1 MKAMFFLIC
10 IAFSTF
16 SGRAAADP
24 SCEGRF
30 VNPITDV
37 CWRCIFPLSLGSV
50 QVGKGDLP
58 DTSNPGSPLQLCP
71 APPPLFVRPGLAIGY
86 WEPMAMTDVSRSP
99 GCMVNLGGFS
109 INLGKTGMG
118 TARKDDKQ
126 VTGTWSTIEKMCIA
140 ISVLIVAGNWVKKHN
155 VMDLLGW
162 VFSLTLVSM
171 LVVIRTPVQIIDYSN
186 VAQVYEVDNVPIGLA
201 IPASLTTRVGNALI
215 QSYEMVF
222 ALPDSVTYS
231 KTGML
236 FGSNLVA
243 KSTDFLSQ
251 NPQITTLFSD
261 YVQNCVMG
269 DIFLNH
275 KYSFEELLNS
285 PDPYTLI
292 FANPSPLRGVFDKNN
307 QFQTCEE
314 ASRDLKS
321 ALALDTQTGGK
332 TWNYYVRQLF
342 GGKPNPD
349 LLFSQMI
356 GDSYN
361 YFYSSGQSAGQII
374 RQNVTMNALRSGIQS
389 YAARSGDTA
398 SLVNMANTSSLE
410 KQRLAQ
416 ATMGHQALRTL
427 PLMQTVIM
435 GIMIGMFPIMV
446 MAAMFNMMT
455 LQVLK
460 GYVFALIWLQT
471 WPLLFAILNS
481 AMAYY
486 AKQNGVPVVLSEL
499 SQVQLKNS
507 DIATTAGYIAVMIPP
522 LSWGIVKSMGAAF
535 SSAYSH
541 FSSSGLSATSQAAS
555 GVVDGNY
562 SFANMQMENVSGYSW
577 GTNSTTSFG
586 QMSRQLA
593 NGGMSTQ
600 TRDGSM
606 VWDSGGAMSKLPV
619 DINVGRQIASAQQQM
634 AREADVQAESALHG
648 YNSSVTSAW
657 NSLQQF
663 GTNKGNSASTT
674 TGADTTDSSQDSM
687 ARSKMWNAVVA
698 NAKANNISNE
708 ESFQQL
714 MDDSAKSTQGV
725 DLYGS
730 GKWSSGDQLFG
741 KLGKWGTG
749 LSAEAGVKGSAG
761 WTHSSGNTD
770 NVGTSG
776 RESNDSR
783 HDTSSQAAK
792 DFKEA
797 SDYFTSRKTT
807 TSGNITDNNA
817 SSRVDQFAASLS
829 SAKNSYDQY
838 TSSRTRSHEYSEMA
852 SRTESMTGQMNENLT
867 QQFANFVQHRAPQDA
882 EAILTNTSSPEIAAQ
897 REALAREFVKEQ
909 VEPRVDAAYQQ
920 GRESIGQNMAG
931 VSGGGDNGS
940 VMADYR
946 QNSGRIDAMT
956 QDAGIKD
963 NVDQKVGGMIT
974 ENKQQQQETRENIQ
988 RQGAEVKN
996 ENTEMEKDHKTKA
1009 NEFKG
1014 DYNERKSKVKSL
1026 PGADSPTELEAKAA
1040 KIQKDY
1046 LDGKR

>member
-1 MKAMFFLIC
+1 
-10 IAFSTF
+10 
-16 SGRAAADP
+16 
-24 SCEGRF
+24 
-30 VNPITDV
+30 
-37 CWRCIFPLSLGSV
+37 
-50 QVGKGDLP
+50 
-58 DTSNPGSPLQLCP
+58 
-71 APPPLFVRPGLAIGY
+71 
-86 WEPMAMTDVSRSP
+86 
-99 GCMVNLGGFS
+99 
-109 INLGKTGMG
+109 
-118 TARKDDKQ
+118 
-126 VTGTWSTIEKMCIA
+126 
-140 ISVLIVAGNWVKKHN
+140 
-155 VMDLLGW
+155 
-162 VFSLTLVSM
+162 
-171 LVVIRTPVQIIDYSN
+171 
-186 VAQVYEVDNVPIGLA
+186 IGLA
-201 IPASLTTRVGNALI
+201 IPASLTTRAGNALI

-321 ALALDTQTGGK
+321 ALVLDTQTGGK

-674 TGADTTDSSQDSM
+674 TGADTTESSQDSM

>member
-1 MKAMFFLIC
+1 MLEVYA
-10 IAFSTF
+10 IA
-16 SGRAAADP
+16 GGDWLRGNLNAIAA
-24 SCEGRF
+24 F
-30 VNPITDV
+30 
-37 CWRCIFPLSLGSV
+37 
-50 QVGKGDLP
+50 
-58 DTSNPGSPLQLCP
+58 
-71 APPPLFVRPGLAIGY
+71 
-86 WEPMAMTDVSRSP
+86 
-99 GCMVNLGGFS
+99 
-109 INLGKTGMG
+109 MG
-118 TARKDDKQ
+118 
-126 VTGTWSTIEKMCIA
+126 TGTWSTIEKMCIA

-155 VMDLLGW
+155 VMDLIGW

-171 LVVIRTPVQIIDYSN
+171 LIVIRTPVQIIDYSN

-275 KYSFEELLNS
+275 KYTFEELLNS

-398 SLVNMANTSSLE
+398 SLVNIANTSSLE

-416 ATMGHQALRTL
+416 ATMGHQALRAL
-427 PLMQTVIM
+427 PLTQTVIM
-435 GIMIGMFPIMV
+435 GLMIGMFPIMV

-674 TGADTTDSSQDSM
+674 TGADTTESSQDSM

-817 SSRVDQFAASLS
+817 SSRVDQFAVSLS

>member
-1 MKAMFFLIC
+1 
-10 IAFSTF
+10 
-16 SGRAAADP
+16 
-24 SCEGRF
+24 
-30 VNPITDV
+30 
-37 CWRCIFPLSLGSV
+37 
-50 QVGKGDLP
+50 
-58 DTSNPGSPLQLCP
+58 
-71 APPPLFVRPGLAIGY
+71 
-86 WEPMAMTDVSRSP
+86 
-99 GCMVNLGGFS
+99 
-109 INLGKTGMG
+109 
-118 TARKDDKQ
+118 
-126 VTGTWSTIEKMCIA
+126 
-140 ISVLIVAGNWVKKHN
+140 
-155 VMDLLGW
+155 
-162 VFSLTLVSM
+162 SM

>member
-1 MKAMFFLIC
+1 
-10 IAFSTF
+10 
-16 SGRAAADP
+16 
-24 SCEGRF
+24 
-30 VNPITDV
+30 
-37 CWRCIFPLSLGSV
+37 
-50 QVGKGDLP
+50 
-58 DTSNPGSPLQLCP
+58 
-71 APPPLFVRPGLAIGY
+71 
-86 WEPMAMTDVSRSP
+86 
-99 GCMVNLGGFS
+99 
-109 INLGKTGMG
+109 
-118 TARKDDKQ
+118 
-126 VTGTWSTIEKMCIA
+126 
-140 ISVLIVAGNWVKKHN
+140 
-155 VMDLLGW
+155 
-162 VFSLTLVSM
+162 
-171 LVVIRTPVQIIDYSN
+171 
-186 VAQVYEVDNVPIGLA
+186 
-201 IPASLTTRVGNALI
+201 
-215 QSYEMVF
+215 
-222 ALPDSVTYS
+222 
-231 KTGML
+231 
-236 FGSNLVA
+236 
-243 KSTDFLSQ
+243 
-251 NPQITTLFSD
+251 
-261 YVQNCVMG
+261 
-269 DIFLNH
+269 
-275 KYSFEELLNS
+275 
-285 PDPYTLI
+285 
-292 FANPSPLRGVFDKNN
+292 
-307 QFQTCEE
+307 
-314 ASRDLKS
+314 
-321 ALALDTQTGGK
+321 
-332 TWNYYVRQLF
+332 
-342 GGKPNPD
+342 
-349 LLFSQMI
+349 MI

-416 ATMGHQALRTL
+416 ATMGHQALRAL

-435 GIMIGMFPIMV
+435 GLMIGMFPIMV

-663 GTNKGNSASTT
+663 GTNKGNSTSTT
-674 TGADTTDSSQDSM
+674 TGADTTESSQDSM

-714 MDDSAKSTQGV
+714 MDKSTKGAV
-725 DLYGS
+725 SGEIYGG
-730 GKWSSGDQLFG
+730 GKWSSGDQLAG
-741 KLGKWGTG
+741 KLGKLATG
-749 LSAEAGVKGSAG
+749 FSAEGGFKGSVAL
-761 WTHSSGNTD
+761 SGTSGSTD
-770 NVGTSG
+770 STTESG
-776 RESNDSR
+776 RESHDSR

-838 TSSRTRSHEYSEMA
+838 TTSRTRSHEYSEMA
-852 SRTESMTGQMNENLT
+852 SRTESMSGQMNENLT

-940 VMADYR
+940 VMADYG

-963 NVDQKVGGMIT
+963 NVGQKVDGMIA
-974 ENKQQQQETRENIQ
+974 ENKQQHKETRENIQ
-988 RQGAEVKN
+988 QQGVEVKK
-996 ENTEMEKDHKTKA
+996 ENAELENDHKTKG
-1009 NEFKG
+1009 NDFKNT
-1014 DYNERKSKVKSL
+1014 YNNKKESQTKL
-1026 PGADSPTELEAKAA
+1026 PGADTTKELLDKAR
-1040 KIQKDY
+1040 K
-1046 LDGKR
+1046 LENETSKR

>member
-1 MKAMFFLIC
+1 
-10 IAFSTF
+10 
-16 SGRAAADP
+16 
-24 SCEGRF
+24 
-30 VNPITDV
+30 
-37 CWRCIFPLSLGSV
+37 
-50 QVGKGDLP
+50 
-58 DTSNPGSPLQLCP
+58 
-71 APPPLFVRPGLAIGY
+71 
-86 WEPMAMTDVSRSP
+86 
-99 GCMVNLGGFS
+99 
-109 INLGKTGMG
+109 
-118 TARKDDKQ
+118 
-126 VTGTWSTIEKMCIA
+126 
-140 ISVLIVAGNWVKKHN
+140 SVLIVAGNWVKKHN
-155 VMDLLGW
+155 VMDLIGW

-416 ATMGHQALRTL
+416 ATMGHQALRAL

-435 GIMIGMFPIMV
+435 GLMIGMFPIMV

-663 GTNKGNSASTT
+663 GTNKGNSTSTT
-674 TGADTTDSSQDSM
+674 TGADTTESSQDSM

-714 MDDSAKSTQGV
+714 MDKSTKGAV
-725 DLYGS
+725 SGEIYGG
-730 GKWSSGDQLFG
+730 GKWSSGDQLAG
-741 KLGKWGTG
+741 KLGKLATG
-749 LSAEAGVKGSAG
+749 FSAEGGFKGSVAL
-761 WTHSSGNTD
+761 SGTSGSTD
-770 NVGTSG
+770 STTESG
-776 RESNDSR
+776 RESHDSR

-838 TSSRTRSHEYSEMA
+838 TTSRTRSHEYSEMA
-852 SRTESMTGQMNENLT
+852 SRTESMSGQMNENLT

-940 VMADYR
+940 VMADYG

-963 NVDQKVGGMIT
+963 NVGQKVDGMIA
-974 ENKQQQQETRENIQ
+974 ENKQQHKETRENIQ
-988 RQGAEVKN
+988 QQGVEVKK
-996 ENTEMEKDHKTKA
+996 ENAELENDHKTKG
-1009 NEFKG
+1009 NDFKNT
-1014 DYNERKSKVKSL
+1014 YNNKKESQTKL
-1026 PGADSPTELEAKAA
+1026 PGADTTKELLDKAR
-1040 KIQKDY
+1040 K
-1046 LDGKR
+1046 LENETSKR

>member
-1 MKAMFFLIC
+1 MLEIYA
-10 IAFSTF
+10 IA
-16 SGRAAADP
+16 GGDWLRGNLNAIAA
-24 SCEGRF
+24 F
-30 VNPITDV
+30 
-37 CWRCIFPLSLGSV
+37 
-50 QVGKGDLP
+50 
-58 DTSNPGSPLQLCP
+58 
-71 APPPLFVRPGLAIGY
+71 
-86 WEPMAMTDVSRSP
+86 
-99 GCMVNLGGFS
+99 
-109 INLGKTGMG
+109 MG
-118 TARKDDKQ
+118 TS
-126 VTGTWSTIEKMCIA
+126 TWSTIEKMCIA

-155 VMDLLGW
+155 VMDLIGW

-201 IPASLTTRVGNALI
+201 IPASLTTRAGNALI

-321 ALALDTQTGGK
+321 ALVLDTQTGGK

-374 RQNVTMNALRSGIQS
+374 RQNVTMNALRSGIRS

-674 TGADTTDSSQDSM
+674 TGADTTESSQDSM

>member
-1 MKAMFFLIC
+1 MLEVYA
-10 IAFSTF
+10 IA
-16 SGRAAADP
+16 GGDWLRGNLNAIAA
-24 SCEGRF
+24 F
-30 VNPITDV
+30 
-37 CWRCIFPLSLGSV
+37 
-50 QVGKGDLP
+50 
-58 DTSNPGSPLQLCP
+58 
-71 APPPLFVRPGLAIGY
+71 
-86 WEPMAMTDVSRSP
+86 
-99 GCMVNLGGFS
+99 
-109 INLGKTGMG
+109 MG
-118 TARKDDKQ
+118 
-126 VTGTWSTIEKMCIA
+126 TGTWSTIEKMCIA
-140 ISVLIVAGNWVKKHN
+140 ISVLIVAGSWVKKHN
-155 VMDLLGW
+155 VMDLIGW

-349 LLFSQMI
+349 VLFSQMI

-416 ATMGHQALRTL
+416 ATMGHQALRAL

-435 GIMIGMFPIMV
+435 GLMIGMFPIMV

-634 AREADVQAESALHG
+634 ARESDVQAESALHG

-674 TGADTTDSSQDSM
+674 TGADTTESSQDSM
-687 ARSKMWNAVVA
+687 ARSKMMNAVDSY
-698 NAKANNISNE
+698 AKANHISRDE
-708 ESFQQL
+708 AFGQL
-714 MDDSAKSTQGV
+714 
-725 DLYGS
+725 
-730 GKWSSGDQLFG
+730 
-741 KLGKWGTG
+741 
-749 LSAEAGVKGSAG
+749 
-761 WTHSSGNTD
+761 
-770 NVGTSG
+770 
-776 RESNDSR
+776 
-783 HDTSSQAAK
+783 
-792 DFKEA
+792 
-797 SDYFTSRKTT
+797 
-807 TSGNITDNNA
+807 
-817 SSRVDQFAASLS
+817 
-829 SAKNSYDQY
+829 
-838 TSSRTRSHEYSEMA
+838 
-852 SRTESMTGQMNENLT
+852 
-867 QQFANFVQHRAPQDA
+867 
-882 EAILTNTSSPEIAAQ
+882 
-897 REALAREFVKEQ
+897 
-909 VEPRVDAAYQQ
+909 
-920 GRESIGQNMAG
+920 
-931 VSGGGDNGS
+931 
-940 VMADYR
+940 
-946 QNSGRIDAMT
+946 
-956 QDAGIKD
+956 
-963 NVDQKVGGMIT
+963 
-974 ENKQQQQETRENIQ
+974 
-988 RQGAEVKN
+988 
-996 ENTEMEKDHKTKA
+996 
-1009 NEFKG
+1009 
-1014 DYNERKSKVKSL
+1014 
-1026 PGADSPTELEAKAA
+1026 
-1040 KIQKDY
+1040 
-1046 LDGKR
+1046 

>member
-1 MKAMFFLIC
+1 MLEVYA
-10 IAFSTF
+10 IA
-16 SGRAAADP
+16 GGDWLRGNLNAIAA
-24 SCEGRF
+24 F
-30 VNPITDV
+30 
-37 CWRCIFPLSLGSV
+37 
-50 QVGKGDLP
+50 
-58 DTSNPGSPLQLCP
+58 
-71 APPPLFVRPGLAIGY
+71 
-86 WEPMAMTDVSRSP
+86 
-99 GCMVNLGGFS
+99 
-109 INLGKTGMG
+109 MG
-118 TARKDDKQ
+118 
-126 VTGTWSTIEKMCIA
+126 TGTWSTIEKMCIA

-155 VMDLLGW
+155 VMDLIGW

-186 VAQVYEVDNVPIGLA
+186 VAQVYKVDNVPIGLA

-398 SLVNMANTSSLE
+398 SLVNIANTSSLE

-416 ATMGHQALRTL
+416 ATMGHQALRAL
-427 PLMQTVIM
+427 PLTQTVIM
-435 GIMIGMFPIMV
+435 GIMIGIFPIMV

-541 FSSSGLSATSQAAS
+541 FSSSGLGATSQAAS

-634 AREADVQAESALHG
+634 ARESDVQAESALHG

-663 GTNKGNSASTT
+663 GTNKGNSTSTT
-674 TGADTTDSSQDSM
+674 TGADTTESSQDSM

-714 MDDSAKSTQGV
+714 MDKSTKGAV
-725 DLYGS
+725 SGEIYGG
-730 GKWSSGDQLFG
+730 GKWSSGDQLAG
-741 KLGKWGTG
+741 KLGKLATG
-749 LSAEAGVKGSAG
+749 FSADGGFKGSVAL
-761 WTHSSGNTD
+761 SGTSGSTD
-770 NVGTSG
+770 STNESG
-776 RESNDSR
+776 RESHDSR

-817 SSRVDQFAASLS
+817 SSRVDQFSASLS

-838 TSSRTRSHEYSEMA
+838 TASRTRSHEYSEMA
-852 SRTESMTGQMNENLT
+852 SRTESMSGQMNENLT

-920 GRESIGQNMAG
+920 GRESIGQNMTG

-940 VMADYR
+940 VMADYG

-956 QDAGIKD
+956 QEAGIKD
-963 NVDQKVGGMIT
+963 NVGQKVDGMIA
-974 ENKQQQQETRENIQ
+974 ENKQQHQETRENIQ
-988 RQGAEVKN
+988 QQGVEVKK
-996 ENTEMEKDHKTKA
+996 ENAELENDHKTKG
-1009 NEFKG
+1009 NDFKNT
-1014 DYNERKSKVKSL
+1014 YNNKKESQTKL
-1026 PGADSPTELEAKAA
+1026 PGADTTKELLDKAR
-1040 KIQKDY
+1040 K
-1046 LDGKR
+1046 LENETSKR

>member
-1 MKAMFFLIC
+1 
-10 IAFSTF
+10 
-16 SGRAAADP
+16 
-24 SCEGRF
+24 
-30 VNPITDV
+30 
-37 CWRCIFPLSLGSV
+37 
-50 QVGKGDLP
+50 
-58 DTSNPGSPLQLCP
+58 
-71 APPPLFVRPGLAIGY
+71 
-86 WEPMAMTDVSRSP
+86 
-99 GCMVNLGGFS
+99 
-109 INLGKTGMG
+109 
-118 TARKDDKQ
+118 
-126 VTGTWSTIEKMCIA
+126 
-140 ISVLIVAGNWVKKHN
+140 
-155 VMDLLGW
+155 
-162 VFSLTLVSM
+162 
-171 LVVIRTPVQIIDYSN
+171 
-186 VAQVYEVDNVPIGLA
+186 
-201 IPASLTTRVGNALI
+201 
-215 QSYEMVF
+215 
-222 ALPDSVTYS
+222 
-231 KTGML
+231 
-236 FGSNLVA
+236 
-243 KSTDFLSQ
+243 
-251 NPQITTLFSD
+251 
-261 YVQNCVMG
+261 
-269 DIFLNH
+269 
-275 KYSFEELLNS
+275 
-285 PDPYTLI
+285 
-292 FANPSPLRGVFDKNN
+292 
-307 QFQTCEE
+307 
-314 ASRDLKS
+314 
-321 ALALDTQTGGK
+321 
-332 TWNYYVRQLF
+332 
-342 GGKPNPD
+342 
-349 LLFSQMI
+349 
-356 GDSYN
+356 
-361 YFYSSGQSAGQII
+361 
-374 RQNVTMNALRSGIQS
+374 
-389 YAARSGDTA
+389 ARSGDTA

-416 ATMGHQALRTL
+416 ATMGHQALRAL

-435 GIMIGMFPIMV
+435 GLMIGMFPIMV

-663 GTNKGNSASTT
+663 GTNKGNSTSTT
-674 TGADTTDSSQDSM
+674 TGADTTESSQDSM

-714 MDDSAKSTQGV
+714 MDKSTKGAV
-725 DLYGS
+725 SGEIYGG
-730 GKWSSGDQLFG
+730 GKWSSGDQLAG
-741 KLGKWGTG
+741 KLGKLATG
-749 LSAEAGVKGSAG
+749 FSAEGGFKGSVAL
-761 WTHSSGNTD
+761 SGTSGSTD
-770 NVGTSG
+770 STTESG
-776 RESNDSR
+776 RESHDSR

-838 TSSRTRSHEYSEMA
+838 TTSRTRSHEYSEMA
-852 SRTESMTGQMNENLT
+852 SRTESMSGQMNENLT

-931 VSGGGDNGS
+931 VSGGG
-940 VMADYR
+940 
-946 QNSGRIDAMT
+946 
-956 QDAGIKD
+956 
-963 NVDQKVGGMIT
+963 
-974 ENKQQQQETRENIQ
+974 
-988 RQGAEVKN
+988 
-996 ENTEMEKDHKTKA
+996 
-1009 NEFKG
+1009 
-1014 DYNERKSKVKSL
+1014 
-1026 PGADSPTELEAKAA
+1026 
-1040 KIQKDY
+1040 
-1046 LDGKR
+1046 

>member
-1 MKAMFFLIC
+1 MLEIYA
-10 IAFSTF
+10 IA
-16 SGRAAADP
+16 GGDWLRGNLNAIAA
-24 SCEGRF
+24 F
-30 VNPITDV
+30 
-37 CWRCIFPLSLGSV
+37 
-50 QVGKGDLP
+50 
-58 DTSNPGSPLQLCP
+58 
-71 APPPLFVRPGLAIGY
+71 
-86 WEPMAMTDVSRSP
+86 
-99 GCMVNLGGFS
+99 
-109 INLGKTGMG
+109 MG
-118 TARKDDKQ
+118 TS
-126 VTGTWSTIEKMCIA
+126 TWSTIEKMCIA

-155 VMDLLGW
+155 VMDLIGW

-374 RQNVTMNALRSGIQS
+374 RQNVTMNALRNGIQS

-416 ATMGHQALRTL
+416 ATMGHQALRAL

-435 GIMIGMFPIMV
+435 GLMIGMFPIMV

-663 GTNKGNSASTT
+663 GTNKGNSTSTT
-674 TGADTTDSSQDSM
+674 TGADTTESSQDSM

-714 MDDSAKSTQGV
+714 MDKSTKGAV
-725 DLYGS
+725 SGEIYGG
-730 GKWSSGDQLFG
+730 GKWSSGDQLAG
-741 KLGKWGTG
+741 KLGKLATG
-749 LSAEAGVKGSAG
+749 FSAEGGFKGSVAL
-761 WTHSSGNTD
+761 SGTSGSTD
-770 NVGTSG
+770 STTESG
-776 RESNDSR
+776 RESHDSR

-838 TSSRTRSHEYSEMA
+838 TTSRTRSHEYSEMA
-852 SRTESMTGQMNENLT
+852 SRTESMSGQMNENLT

-940 VMADYR
+940 VMADYG

-963 NVDQKVGGMIT
+963 NVGQKVDGMIA
-974 ENKQQQQETRENIQ
+974 ENKQQHKETRENIQ
-988 RQGAEVKN
+988 QQGVEVKK
-996 ENTEMEKDHKTKA
+996 ENAELENDHKTKG
-1009 NEFKG
+1009 NDFKNT
-1014 DYNERKSKVKSL
+1014 YNNKKESQTKL
-1026 PGADSPTELEAKAA
+1026 PGADTTKELLDKAR
-1040 KIQKDY
+1040 K
-1046 LDGKR
+1046 LENETSKR

>member
-1 MKAMFFLIC
+1 MLEIYA
-10 IAFSTF
+10 IA
-16 SGRAAADP
+16 GGDWLRGNLNAIAA
-24 SCEGRF
+24 F
-30 VNPITDV
+30 
-37 CWRCIFPLSLGSV
+37 
-50 QVGKGDLP
+50 
-58 DTSNPGSPLQLCP
+58 
-71 APPPLFVRPGLAIGY
+71 
-86 WEPMAMTDVSRSP
+86 
-99 GCMVNLGGFS
+99 
-109 INLGKTGMG
+109 MG
-118 TARKDDKQ
+118 TS
-126 VTGTWSTIEKMCIA
+126 TWSTIEKMCIA

-155 VMDLLGW
+155 VMDLIGW

-416 ATMGHQALRTL
+416 ATMGHQALRAL

-435 GIMIGMFPIMV
+435 GLMIGMFPIMV

-663 GTNKGNSASTT
+663 GTNKGNSTSTT
-674 TGADTTDSSQDSM
+674 TGADTTESSQDSM

-714 MDDSAKSTQGV
+714 MDKSTKGAV
-725 DLYGS
+725 SGEIYGG
-730 GKWSSGDQLFG
+730 GKWSSGDQLAG
-741 KLGKWGTG
+741 KLGKLATG
-749 LSAEAGVKGSAG
+749 FSAEGGFKGSVAL
-761 WTHSSGNTD
+761 SGTSGSTD
-770 NVGTSG
+770 STTESG
-776 RESNDSR
+776 RESHDSR

-817 SSRVDQFAASLS
+817 SSRVEQFAASLS

-838 TSSRTRSHEYSEMA
+838 TTSRTRSHEYSEMA
-852 SRTESMTGQMNENLT
+852 SRTESMSGQMNENLT

-940 VMADYR
+940 VMADYG

-963 NVDQKVGGMIT
+963 NVGQKVDGMIA
-974 ENKQQQQETRENIQ
+974 ENKQQHKETRENIQ
-988 RQGAEVKN
+988 QQGVEVKK
-996 ENTEMEKDHKTKA
+996 ENAELENDHKTKG
-1009 NEFKG
+1009 NDFKNT
-1014 DYNERKSKVKSL
+1014 YNNKKESQTKL
-1026 PGADSPTELEAKAA
+1026 PGADTTKELLDKAR
-1040 KIQKDY
+1040 K
-1046 LDGKR
+1046 LENETSKR

>member
-1 MKAMFFLIC
+1 MLEVYA
-10 IAFSTF
+10 IA
-16 SGRAAADP
+16 GGDWLRGNLNAIAA
-24 SCEGRF
+24 F
-30 VNPITDV
+30 
-37 CWRCIFPLSLGSV
+37 
-50 QVGKGDLP
+50 
-58 DTSNPGSPLQLCP
+58 
-71 APPPLFVRPGLAIGY
+71 
-86 WEPMAMTDVSRSP
+86 
-99 GCMVNLGGFS
+99 
-109 INLGKTGMG
+109 MG
-118 TARKDDKQ
+118 
-126 VTGTWSTIEKMCIA
+126 TGTWSTIEKMCIA

-275 KYSFEELLNS
+275 KYTFEELLNS

-398 SLVNMANTSSLE
+398 SLVNIANTSSLE

-634 AREADVQAESALHG
+634 ARESDVQAESALHG

-674 TGADTTDSSQDSM
+674 TGADTTESSQDSM
-687 ARSKMWNAVVA
+687 ARSKMMNAVDSY
-698 NAKANNISNE
+698 AKANHISRDE
-708 ESFQQL
+708 AFGQL
-714 MDDSAKSTQGV
+714 MDKSVRGDVSGEAYVGARGGVGFELFGNGGKAEFGGRMSARGTA
-725 DLYGS
+725 
-730 GKWSSGDQLFG
+730 SSGSQD
-741 KLGKWGTG
+741 
-749 LSAEAGVKGSAG
+749 
-761 WTHSSGNTD
+761 NT
-770 NVGTSG
+770 
-776 RESNDSR
+776 
-783 HDTSSQAAK
+783 
-792 DFKEA
+792 
-797 SDYFTSRKTT
+797 
-807 TSGNITDNNA
+807 
-817 SSRVDQFAASLS
+817 
-829 SAKNSYDQY
+829 
-838 TSSRTRSHEYSEMA
+838 
-852 SRTESMTGQMNENLT
+852 TES
-867 QQFANFVQHRAPQDA
+867 
-882 EAILTNTSSPEIAAQ
+882 
-897 REALAREFVKEQ
+897 
-909 VEPRVDAAYQQ
+909 
-920 GRESIGQNMAG
+920 
-931 VSGGGDNGS
+931 
-940 VMADYR
+940 
-946 QNSGRIDAMT
+946 
-956 QDAGIKD
+956 
-963 NVDQKVGGMIT
+963 
-974 ENKQQQQETRENIQ
+974 
-988 RQGAEVKN
+988 
-996 ENTEMEKDHKTKA
+996 
-1009 NEFKG
+1009 
-1014 DYNERKSKVKSL
+1014 
-1026 PGADSPTELEAKAA
+1026 
-1040 KIQKDY
+1040 
-1046 LDGKR
+1046 

>member
-1 MKAMFFLIC
+1 MLEVYA
-10 IAFSTF
+10 IA
-16 SGRAAADP
+16 GGDWLRGNLNAIAA
-24 SCEGRF
+24 F
-30 VNPITDV
+30 
-37 CWRCIFPLSLGSV
+37 
-50 QVGKGDLP
+50 
-58 DTSNPGSPLQLCP
+58 
-71 APPPLFVRPGLAIGY
+71 
-86 WEPMAMTDVSRSP
+86 
-99 GCMVNLGGFS
+99 
-109 INLGKTGMG
+109 MG
-118 TARKDDKQ
+118 
-126 VTGTWSTIEKMCIA
+126 TGTWSTIEKMCIA
-140 ISVLIVAGNWVKKHN
+140 ISVLIVAGSWVKKHN

-332 TWNYYVRQLF
+332 TWNHYVRQLF

-398 SLVNMANTSSLE
+398 SLVNIANTSSLE

-427 PLMQTVIM
+427 PLTQTVIM

-541 FSSSGLSATSQAAS
+541 FSSSGLGATSQAAS

-663 GTNKGNSASTT
+663 GTNKGNSTSTT
-674 TGADTTDSSQDSM
+674 TGADTTESSQDSM

-714 MDDSAKSTQGV
+714 MDKSTKGAV
-725 DLYGS
+725 SGEIYGG
-730 GKWSSGDQLFG
+730 GKWSSGDQLAG
-741 KLGKWGTG
+741 KLGKLATG
-749 LSAEAGVKGSAG
+749 FSADGGFKGSVAL
-761 WTHSSGNTD
+761 SGTSGSTD
-770 NVGTSG
+770 STNESG
-776 RESNDSR
+776 RESHDSR

-838 TSSRTRSHEYSEMA
+838 TTSRTRSHEYSEMA

-920 GRESIGQNMAG
+920 GRENIGQNMTG

-940 VMADYR
+940 VMADYG

-956 QDAGIKD
+956 QEAGIKD
-963 NVDQKVGGMIT
+963 NVGQKVDGMIA
-974 ENKQQQQETRENIQ
+974 ENKQQHQETRENIQ
-988 RQGAEVKN
+988 QQGVEVKK
-996 ENTEMEKDHKTKA
+996 ENAELENDHKTKG
-1009 NEFKG
+1009 NDFKNT
-1014 DYNERKSKVKSL
+1014 YNNKKESQTKL
-1026 PGADSPTELEAKAA
+1026 PGADTTKELLDKAR
-1040 KIQKDY
+1040 K
-1046 LDGKR
+1046 LENETSKR

>member
-1 MKAMFFLIC
+1 MLEIYA
-10 IAFSTF
+10 IA
-16 SGRAAADP
+16 GGDWLRGNLNAIAA
-24 SCEGRF
+24 F
-30 VNPITDV
+30 
-37 CWRCIFPLSLGSV
+37 
-50 QVGKGDLP
+50 
-58 DTSNPGSPLQLCP
+58 
-71 APPPLFVRPGLAIGY
+71 
-86 WEPMAMTDVSRSP
+86 
-99 GCMVNLGGFS
+99 
-109 INLGKTGMG
+109 MG
-118 TARKDDKQ
+118 TS
-126 VTGTWSTIEKMCIA
+126 TWSTIEKMCIA

-155 VMDLLGW
+155 VMDLIGW

-201 IPASLTTRVGNALI
+201 IPASLTTRAGNALI

-321 ALALDTQTGGK
+321 ALVLDTQTGGK

-674 TGADTTDSSQDSM
+674 TGADTTESSQDSM

-817 SSRVDQFAASLS
+817 SGTVANSRW
-829 SAKNSYDQY
+829 
-838 TSSRTRSHEYSEMA
+838 
-852 SRTESMTGQMNENLT
+852 
-867 QQFANFVQHRAPQDA
+867 
-882 EAILTNTSSPEIAAQ
+882 
-897 REALAREFVKEQ
+897 
-909 VEPRVDAAYQQ
+909 
-920 GRESIGQNMAG
+920 
-931 VSGGGDNGS
+931 
-940 VMADYR
+940 
-946 QNSGRIDAMT
+946 
-956 QDAGIKD
+956 
-963 NVDQKVGGMIT
+963 
-974 ENKQQQQETRENIQ
+974 
-988 RQGAEVKN
+988 
-996 ENTEMEKDHKTKA
+996 
-1009 NEFKG
+1009 
-1014 DYNERKSKVKSL
+1014 
-1026 PGADSPTELEAKAA
+1026 
-1040 KIQKDY
+1040 
-1046 LDGKR
+1046 

>member
-1 MKAMFFLIC
+1 
-10 IAFSTF
+10 
-16 SGRAAADP
+16 
-24 SCEGRF
+24 
-30 VNPITDV
+30 
-37 CWRCIFPLSLGSV
+37 
-50 QVGKGDLP
+50 
-58 DTSNPGSPLQLCP
+58 
-71 APPPLFVRPGLAIGY
+71 
-86 WEPMAMTDVSRSP
+86 
-99 GCMVNLGGFS
+99 
-109 INLGKTGMG
+109 
-118 TARKDDKQ
+118 
-126 VTGTWSTIEKMCIA
+126 
-140 ISVLIVAGNWVKKHN
+140 
-155 VMDLLGW
+155 
-162 VFSLTLVSM
+162 
-171 LVVIRTPVQIIDYSN
+171 
-186 VAQVYEVDNVPIGLA
+186 
-201 IPASLTTRVGNALI
+201 
-215 QSYEMVF
+215 
-222 ALPDSVTYS
+222 
-231 KTGML
+231 
-236 FGSNLVA
+236 
-243 KSTDFLSQ
+243 
-251 NPQITTLFSD
+251 
-261 YVQNCVMG
+261 
-269 DIFLNH
+269 
-275 KYSFEELLNS
+275 
-285 PDPYTLI
+285 
-292 FANPSPLRGVFDKNN
+292 
-307 QFQTCEE
+307 
-314 ASRDLKS
+314 
-321 ALALDTQTGGK
+321 
-332 TWNYYVRQLF
+332 
-342 GGKPNPD
+342 
-349 LLFSQMI
+349 
-356 GDSYN
+356 
-361 YFYSSGQSAGQII
+361 
-374 RQNVTMNALRSGIQS
+374 
-389 YAARSGDTA
+389 
-398 SLVNMANTSSLE
+398 
-410 KQRLAQ
+410 
-416 ATMGHQALRTL
+416 
-427 PLMQTVIM
+427 
-435 GIMIGMFPIMV
+435 
-446 MAAMFNMMT
+446 
-455 LQVLK
+455 
-460 GYVFALIWLQT
+460 
-471 WPLLFAILNS
+471 
-481 AMAYY
+481 MAYY

-593 NGGMSTQ
+593 NGGISTQ

-606 VWDSGGAMSKLPV
+606 VWDSSGAMSKLPV

-674 TGADTTDSSQDSM
+674 TGADTTESSQDSM

>member
-1 MKAMFFLIC
+1 MLEIYA
-10 IAFSTF
+10 IA
-16 SGRAAADP
+16 GGDWLRGNLNAIAA
-24 SCEGRF
+24 F
-30 VNPITDV
+30 
-37 CWRCIFPLSLGSV
+37 
-50 QVGKGDLP
+50 
-58 DTSNPGSPLQLCP
+58 
-71 APPPLFVRPGLAIGY
+71 
-86 WEPMAMTDVSRSP
+86 
-99 GCMVNLGGFS
+99 
-109 INLGKTGMG
+109 MG
-118 TARKDDKQ
+118 TS
-126 VTGTWSTIEKMCIA
+126 TWSTIEKMCIA

-155 VMDLLGW
+155 VMDLIGW

-201 IPASLTTRVGNALI
+201 IPASLTTRAGNALI

-321 ALALDTQTGGK
+321 ALVLDTQTGGK

-398 SLVNMANTSSLE
+398 SLVNIANTSSLE

-541 FSSSGLSATSQAAS
+541 FSSSGLGATSQAAS

-674 TGADTTDSSQDSM
+674 TGADTTESSQDSM

>member
-1 MKAMFFLIC
+1 MLEIYA
-10 IAFSTF
+10 IA
-16 SGRAAADP
+16 GGDWLRGNLNAIAA
-24 SCEGRF
+24 F
-30 VNPITDV
+30 
-37 CWRCIFPLSLGSV
+37 
-50 QVGKGDLP
+50 
-58 DTSNPGSPLQLCP
+58 
-71 APPPLFVRPGLAIGY
+71 
-86 WEPMAMTDVSRSP
+86 
-99 GCMVNLGGFS
+99 
-109 INLGKTGMG
+109 MG
-118 TARKDDKQ
+118 TS
-126 VTGTWSTIEKMCIA
+126 TWSTIEKMCIA

-155 VMDLLGW
+155 VMDLIGW

-674 TGADTTDSSQDSM
+674 TGADTTESSQDSM

-714 MDDSAKSTQGV
+714 MDKSTKGAV
-725 DLYGS
+725 SGEIYGG
-730 GKWSSGDQLFG
+730 GKWSSGDQLAG
-741 KLGKWGTG
+741 KLGKLATG
-749 LSAEAGVKGSAG
+749 FSAEGGFKGSVAL
-761 WTHSSGNTD
+761 SGTSGSTD
-770 NVGTSG
+770 STTESG
-776 RESNDSR
+776 RESHDSR

-940 VMADYR
+940 VMADYG

-963 NVDQKVGGMIT
+963 NVGQKVDGMIA
-974 ENKQQQQETRENIQ
+974 ENKQQHKETRENIQ
-988 RQGAEVKN
+988 QQGVEVKK
-996 ENTEMEKDHKTKA
+996 ENAELENDHKTKG
-1009 NEFKG
+1009 NDFKNT
-1014 DYNERKSKVKSL
+1014 YNNKKESQTKL
-1026 PGADSPTELEAKAA
+1026 PGADTTKELLDKAR
-1040 KIQKDY
+1040 K
-1046 LDGKR
+1046 LENETSKR

>member
-1 MKAMFFLIC
+1 
-10 IAFSTF
+10 
-16 SGRAAADP
+16 
-24 SCEGRF
+24 
-30 VNPITDV
+30 
-37 CWRCIFPLSLGSV
+37 
-50 QVGKGDLP
+50 
-58 DTSNPGSPLQLCP
+58 
-71 APPPLFVRPGLAIGY
+71 
-86 WEPMAMTDVSRSP
+86 
-99 GCMVNLGGFS
+99 
-109 INLGKTGMG
+109 
-118 TARKDDKQ
+118 
-126 VTGTWSTIEKMCIA
+126 
-140 ISVLIVAGNWVKKHN
+140 
-155 VMDLLGW
+155 
-162 VFSLTLVSM
+162 
-171 LVVIRTPVQIIDYSN
+171 
-186 VAQVYEVDNVPIGLA
+186 
-201 IPASLTTRVGNALI
+201 
-215 QSYEMVF
+215 
-222 ALPDSVTYS
+222 
-231 KTGML
+231 
-236 FGSNLVA
+236 
-243 KSTDFLSQ
+243 
-251 NPQITTLFSD
+251 
-261 YVQNCVMG
+261 

-321 ALALDTQTGGK
+321 ALVLDTQTGGK

-674 TGADTTDSSQDSM
+674 TGADTTESSQDSM

>member
-1 MKAMFFLIC
+1 MLEVYA
-10 IAFSTF
+10 IA
-16 SGRAAADP
+16 GGDWLRGNLNAIAA
-24 SCEGRF
+24 F
-30 VNPITDV
+30 
-37 CWRCIFPLSLGSV
+37 
-50 QVGKGDLP
+50 
-58 DTSNPGSPLQLCP
+58 
-71 APPPLFVRPGLAIGY
+71 
-86 WEPMAMTDVSRSP
+86 
-99 GCMVNLGGFS
+99 
-109 INLGKTGMG
+109 MG
-118 TARKDDKQ
+118 T
-126 VTGTWSTIEKMCIA
+126 GSWSTIEKMCIA

-155 VMDLLGW
+155 VMDLIGW

-275 KYSFEELLNS
+275 KYTFEELLNS

-398 SLVNMANTSSLE
+398 SLVNIANTSSLE

-416 ATMGHQALRTL
+416 ATMGHQALRAL
-427 PLMQTVIM
+427 PLTQTVIM
-435 GIMIGMFPIMV
+435 GLMIGMFPIMV

-663 GTNKGNSASTT
+663 GTNKGNSTSTT
-674 TGADTTDSSQDSM
+674 TGADTTESSQDSM

-714 MDDSAKSTQGV
+714 MDKSTKGS
-725 DLYGS
+725 LSGEMYGNA
-730 GKWSSGDQLFG
+730 KWNTGDQLAG
-741 KLGKWGTG
+741 KLGKWATG
-749 LSAEAGVKGSAG
+749 FSAEGGVKASLGASV
-761 WTHSSGNTD
+761 SSGSTD
-770 NVGTSG
+770 STNESG
-776 RESNDSR
+776 RESHDSR

-817 SSRVDQFAASLS
+817 SSRVDQFSASLS

-838 TSSRTRSHEYSEMA
+838 TTSRTRSHEYSEMA

-867 QQFANFVQHRAPQDA
+867 QQFANFVQHRAPQNA

-920 GRESIGQNMAG
+920 GRESIGQNMTE

-946 QNSGRIDAMT
+946 HNSGRIDAMT
-956 QDAGIKD
+956 QQANIKD
-963 NVDQKVGGMIT
+963 NVGQKVGGMIT
-974 ENKQQQQETRENIQ
+974 ENKQQHQETRENIQ
-988 RQGAEVKN
+988 HQGVEVKK
-996 ENTEMEKDHKTKA
+996 ENAELENDHKTKG
-1009 NEFKG
+1009 NDFKNS
-1014 DYNERKSKVKSL
+1014 YNDKKEHQTRL
-1026 PGADSPTELEAKAA
+1026 PGADSTKELLDKAT
-1040 KIQKDY
+1040 KLENEKPK
-1046 LDGKR
+1046 G

>member
-1 MKAMFFLIC
+1 
-10 IAFSTF
+10 
-16 SGRAAADP
+16 
-24 SCEGRF
+24 
-30 VNPITDV
+30 
-37 CWRCIFPLSLGSV
+37 
-50 QVGKGDLP
+50 
-58 DTSNPGSPLQLCP
+58 
-71 APPPLFVRPGLAIGY
+71 
-86 WEPMAMTDVSRSP
+86 
-99 GCMVNLGGFS
+99 
-109 INLGKTGMG
+109 
-118 TARKDDKQ
+118 
-126 VTGTWSTIEKMCIA
+126 
-140 ISVLIVAGNWVKKHN
+140 
-155 VMDLLGW
+155 
-162 VFSLTLVSM
+162 
-171 LVVIRTPVQIIDYSN
+171 
-186 VAQVYEVDNVPIGLA
+186 
-201 IPASLTTRVGNALI
+201 
-215 QSYEMVF
+215 
-222 ALPDSVTYS
+222 
-231 KTGML
+231 
-236 FGSNLVA
+236 
-243 KSTDFLSQ
+243 
-251 NPQITTLFSD
+251 
-261 YVQNCVMG
+261 
-269 DIFLNH
+269 
-275 KYSFEELLNS
+275 
-285 PDPYTLI
+285 
-292 FANPSPLRGVFDKNN
+292 
-307 QFQTCEE
+307 
-314 ASRDLKS
+314 
-321 ALALDTQTGGK
+321 
-332 TWNYYVRQLF
+332 
-342 GGKPNPD
+342 
-349 LLFSQMI
+349 
-356 GDSYN
+356 
-361 YFYSSGQSAGQII
+361 
-374 RQNVTMNALRSGIQS
+374 
-389 YAARSGDTA
+389 

-674 TGADTTDSSQDSM
+674 TGADTTESSQDSM

>member
-1 MKAMFFLIC
+1 
-10 IAFSTF
+10 
-16 SGRAAADP
+16 
-24 SCEGRF
+24 
-30 VNPITDV
+30 
-37 CWRCIFPLSLGSV
+37 
-50 QVGKGDLP
+50 
-58 DTSNPGSPLQLCP
+58 
-71 APPPLFVRPGLAIGY
+71 
-86 WEPMAMTDVSRSP
+86 
-99 GCMVNLGGFS
+99 
-109 INLGKTGMG
+109 
-118 TARKDDKQ
+118 
-126 VTGTWSTIEKMCIA
+126 
-140 ISVLIVAGNWVKKHN
+140 
-155 VMDLLGW
+155 
-162 VFSLTLVSM
+162 
-171 LVVIRTPVQIIDYSN
+171 
-186 VAQVYEVDNVPIGLA
+186 
-201 IPASLTTRVGNALI
+201 
-215 QSYEMVF
+215 
-222 ALPDSVTYS
+222 
-231 KTGML
+231 
-236 FGSNLVA
+236 
-243 KSTDFLSQ
+243 
-251 NPQITTLFSD
+251 
-261 YVQNCVMG
+261 
-269 DIFLNH
+269 
-275 KYSFEELLNS
+275 
-285 PDPYTLI
+285 
-292 FANPSPLRGVFDKNN
+292 
-307 QFQTCEE
+307 
-314 ASRDLKS
+314 
-321 ALALDTQTGGK
+321 
-332 TWNYYVRQLF
+332 
-342 GGKPNPD
+342 
-349 LLFSQMI
+349 
-356 GDSYN
+356 
-361 YFYSSGQSAGQII
+361 
-374 RQNVTMNALRSGIQS
+374 SGIQS

-674 TGADTTDSSQDSM
+674 TGADTTESSQDSM

>member
-1 MKAMFFLIC
+1 MLEIYA
-10 IAFSTF
+10 IA
-16 SGRAAADP
+16 GGDWLRGNLNAIAA
-24 SCEGRF
+24 F
-30 VNPITDV
+30 
-37 CWRCIFPLSLGSV
+37 
-50 QVGKGDLP
+50 
-58 DTSNPGSPLQLCP
+58 
-71 APPPLFVRPGLAIGY
+71 
-86 WEPMAMTDVSRSP
+86 
-99 GCMVNLGGFS
+99 
-109 INLGKTGMG
+109 MG
-118 TARKDDKQ
+118 TS
-126 VTGTWSTIEKMCIA
+126 TWSTIEKMCIA

-155 VMDLLGW
+155 VMDLIGW

-201 IPASLTTRVGNALI
+201 IPASLTTRAGNALI

-321 ALALDTQTGGK
+321 ALVLDTQTGGK

-674 TGADTTDSSQDSM
+674 TGADTTESSQDSM

-714 MDDSAKSTQGV
+714 MDD
-725 DLYGS
+725 
-730 GKWSSGDQLFG
+730 
-741 KLGKWGTG
+741 
-749 LSAEAGVKGSAG
+749 
-761 WTHSSGNTD
+761 
-770 NVGTSG
+770 
-776 RESNDSR
+776 
-783 HDTSSQAAK
+783 
-792 DFKEA
+792 
-797 SDYFTSRKTT
+797 
-807 TSGNITDNNA
+807 
-817 SSRVDQFAASLS
+817 
-829 SAKNSYDQY
+829 
-838 TSSRTRSHEYSEMA
+838 
-852 SRTESMTGQMNENLT
+852 
-867 QQFANFVQHRAPQDA
+867 
-882 EAILTNTSSPEIAAQ
+882 
-897 REALAREFVKEQ
+897 
-909 VEPRVDAAYQQ
+909 
-920 GRESIGQNMAG
+920 
-931 VSGGGDNGS
+931 
-940 VMADYR
+940 
-946 QNSGRIDAMT
+946 
-956 QDAGIKD
+956 
-963 NVDQKVGGMIT
+963 
-974 ENKQQQQETRENIQ
+974 
-988 RQGAEVKN
+988 
-996 ENTEMEKDHKTKA
+996 
-1009 NEFKG
+1009 
-1014 DYNERKSKVKSL
+1014 
-1026 PGADSPTELEAKAA
+1026 
-1040 KIQKDY
+1040 
-1046 LDGKR
+1046 

>member
-1 MKAMFFLIC
+1 MLEVYA
-10 IAFSTF
+10 IA
-16 SGRAAADP
+16 GGDWLRGNLNAIAA
-24 SCEGRF
+24 F
-30 VNPITDV
+30 
-37 CWRCIFPLSLGSV
+37 
-50 QVGKGDLP
+50 
-58 DTSNPGSPLQLCP
+58 
-71 APPPLFVRPGLAIGY
+71 
-86 WEPMAMTDVSRSP
+86 
-99 GCMVNLGGFS
+99 
-109 INLGKTGMG
+109 MG
-118 TARKDDKQ
+118 TS
-126 VTGTWSTIEKMCIA
+126 TWSTIEKMCIA

-593 NGGMSTQ
+593 NGGISTQ
-600 TRDGSM
+600 TRDGTM
-606 VWDSGGAMSKLPV
+606 VWDSSGAMSKLPV

-674 TGADTTDSSQDSM
+674 TGADTTESSQDSM

>member
-1 MKAMFFLIC
+1 MLEIYA
-10 IAFSTF
+10 IA
-16 SGRAAADP
+16 GGDWLRGNLNAIAA
-24 SCEGRF
+24 F
-30 VNPITDV
+30 
-37 CWRCIFPLSLGSV
+37 
-50 QVGKGDLP
+50 
-58 DTSNPGSPLQLCP
+58 
-71 APPPLFVRPGLAIGY
+71 
-86 WEPMAMTDVSRSP
+86 
-99 GCMVNLGGFS
+99 
-109 INLGKTGMG
+109 MG
-118 TARKDDKQ
+118 TS
-126 VTGTWSTIEKMCIA
+126 TWSTIEKMCIA

-155 VMDLLGW
+155 VMDLIGW

-201 IPASLTTRVGNALI
+201 IPASLTTRAGNALI

-321 ALALDTQTGGK
+321 ALVLDTQTGGK

-486 AKQNGVPVVLSEL
+486 AKQNGVPAVLSEL

-674 TGADTTDSSQDSM
+674 TGADTTESSQDSM

>member
-1 MKAMFFLIC
+1 MLEIYA
-10 IAFSTF
+10 IA
-16 SGRAAADP
+16 GGDWLRGNLNAIAA
-24 SCEGRF
+24 F
-30 VNPITDV
+30 
-37 CWRCIFPLSLGSV
+37 
-50 QVGKGDLP
+50 
-58 DTSNPGSPLQLCP
+58 
-71 APPPLFVRPGLAIGY
+71 
-86 WEPMAMTDVSRSP
+86 
-99 GCMVNLGGFS
+99 
-109 INLGKTGMG
+109 MG
-118 TARKDDKQ
+118 TS
-126 VTGTWSTIEKMCIA
+126 TWSTIEKMCIA

-155 VMDLLGW
+155 VMDLIGW

-201 IPASLTTRVGNALI
+201 IPASLTTRAGNALI

-321 ALALDTQTGGK
+321 ALVLDTQTGGK

-535 SSAYSH
+535 SSAYIH

-674 TGADTTDSSQDSM
+674 TGADTTESSQDSM

>member
-1 MKAMFFLIC
+1 MLEIYA
-10 IAFSTF
+10 IA
-16 SGRAAADP
+16 GGDWLRGNLNAIAA
-24 SCEGRF
+24 F
-30 VNPITDV
+30 
-37 CWRCIFPLSLGSV
+37 
-50 QVGKGDLP
+50 
-58 DTSNPGSPLQLCP
+58 
-71 APPPLFVRPGLAIGY
+71 
-86 WEPMAMTDVSRSP
+86 
-99 GCMVNLGGFS
+99 
-109 INLGKTGMG
+109 MG
-118 TARKDDKQ
+118 TS
-126 VTGTWSTIEKMCIA
+126 TWSTIEKMCIA

-155 VMDLLGW
+155 VMDLIGW

-634 AREADVQAESALHG
+634 ARESDVQAESALHG

-663 GTNKGNSASTT
+663 GTNKGNSTSTT
-674 TGADTTDSSQDSM
+674 TGADTTESSQDSM

-714 MDDSAKSTQGV
+714 MDKSTKGAV
-725 DLYGS
+725 SGEIYGG
-730 GKWSSGDQLFG
+730 GKWSSGDQLAG
-741 KLGKWGTG
+741 KLGKLATG
-749 LSAEAGVKGSAG
+749 FSAEGGFKGSVAL
-761 WTHSSGNTD
+761 SGTSGSTD
-770 NVGTSG
+770 STTESG
-776 RESNDSR
+776 RESHDSR

-838 TSSRTRSHEYSEMA
+838 TTSRTRSHEYSEMA
-852 SRTESMTGQMNENLT
+852 SRTESMSGQMNENLT

-940 VMADYR
+940 VMADYG

-963 NVDQKVGGMIT
+963 NVGQKVDGMIA
-974 ENKQQQQETRENIQ
+974 ENKQQHKETRENIQ
-988 RQGAEVKN
+988 QQGVEVKK
-996 ENTEMEKDHKTKA
+996 ENAELENDHKTKG
-1009 NEFKG
+1009 NDFKNT
-1014 DYNERKSKVKSL
+1014 YNNKKESQTKL
-1026 PGADSPTELEAKAA
+1026 PGADTTKELLDKAR
-1040 KIQKDY
+1040 K
-1046 LDGKR
+1046 LENETSKR

>member
-1 MKAMFFLIC
+1 MLEIYA
-10 IAFSTF
+10 IA
-16 SGRAAADP
+16 GGDWLRGNLNAIAA
-24 SCEGRF
+24 F
-30 VNPITDV
+30 
-37 CWRCIFPLSLGSV
+37 
-50 QVGKGDLP
+50 
-58 DTSNPGSPLQLCP
+58 
-71 APPPLFVRPGLAIGY
+71 
-86 WEPMAMTDVSRSP
+86 
-99 GCMVNLGGFS
+99 
-109 INLGKTGMG
+109 MG
-118 TARKDDKQ
+118 TS
-126 VTGTWSTIEKMCIA
+126 TWSTIEKMCIA

-155 VMDLLGW
+155 VMDLIGW

-634 AREADVQAESALHG
+634 ARESDVQAESALHG

-674 TGADTTDSSQDSM
+674 TGADTTESSQDSM
-687 ARSKMWNAVVA
+687 ARSKMMNAVDSY
-698 NAKANNISNE
+698 AKANHISRDE
-708 ESFQQL
+708 
-714 MDDSAKSTQGV
+714 A
-725 DLYGS
+725 
-730 GKWSSGDQLFG
+730 FG
-741 KLGKWGTG
+741 
-749 LSAEAGVKGSAG
+749 
-761 WTHSSGNTD
+761 
-770 NVGTSG
+770 
-776 RESNDSR
+776 
-783 HDTSSQAAK
+783 Q
-792 DFKEA
+792 
-797 SDYFTSRKTT
+797 
-807 TSGNITDNNA
+807 
-817 SSRVDQFAASLS
+817 
-829 SAKNSYDQY
+829 
-838 TSSRTRSHEYSEMA
+838 
-852 SRTESMTGQMNENLT
+852 
-867 QQFANFVQHRAPQDA
+867 
-882 EAILTNTSSPEIAAQ
+882 
-897 REALAREFVKEQ
+897 
-909 VEPRVDAAYQQ
+909 
-920 GRESIGQNMAG
+920 
-931 VSGGGDNGS
+931 
-940 VMADYR
+940 
-946 QNSGRIDAMT
+946 
-956 QDAGIKD
+956 
-963 NVDQKVGGMIT
+963 
-974 ENKQQQQETRENIQ
+974 
-988 RQGAEVKN
+988 
-996 ENTEMEKDHKTKA
+996 
-1009 NEFKG
+1009 
-1014 DYNERKSKVKSL
+1014 
-1026 PGADSPTELEAKAA
+1026 
-1040 KIQKDY
+1040 
-1046 LDGKR
+1046 

>member
-1 MKAMFFLIC
+1 
-10 IAFSTF
+10 
-16 SGRAAADP
+16 
-24 SCEGRF
+24 
-30 VNPITDV
+30 
-37 CWRCIFPLSLGSV
+37 
-50 QVGKGDLP
+50 
-58 DTSNPGSPLQLCP
+58 
-71 APPPLFVRPGLAIGY
+71 
-86 WEPMAMTDVSRSP
+86 
-99 GCMVNLGGFS
+99 
-109 INLGKTGMG
+109 
-118 TARKDDKQ
+118 
-126 VTGTWSTIEKMCIA
+126 
-140 ISVLIVAGNWVKKHN
+140 
-155 VMDLLGW
+155 
-162 VFSLTLVSM
+162 
-171 LVVIRTPVQIIDYSN
+171 
-186 VAQVYEVDNVPIGLA
+186 
-201 IPASLTTRVGNALI
+201 
-215 QSYEMVF
+215 
-222 ALPDSVTYS
+222 
-231 KTGML
+231 
-236 FGSNLVA
+236 
-243 KSTDFLSQ
+243 
-251 NPQITTLFSD
+251 
-261 YVQNCVMG
+261 
-269 DIFLNH
+269 
-275 KYSFEELLNS
+275 
-285 PDPYTLI
+285 
-292 FANPSPLRGVFDKNN
+292 
-307 QFQTCEE
+307 
-314 ASRDLKS
+314 
-321 ALALDTQTGGK
+321 
-332 TWNYYVRQLF
+332 
-342 GGKPNPD
+342 
-349 LLFSQMI
+349 
-356 GDSYN
+356 
-361 YFYSSGQSAGQII
+361 
-374 RQNVTMNALRSGIQS
+374 
-389 YAARSGDTA
+389 
-398 SLVNMANTSSLE
+398 
-410 KQRLAQ
+410 
-416 ATMGHQALRTL
+416 
-427 PLMQTVIM
+427 
-435 GIMIGMFPIMV
+435 
-446 MAAMFNMMT
+446 
-455 LQVLK
+455 
-460 GYVFALIWLQT
+460 
-471 WPLLFAILNS
+471 
-481 AMAYY
+481 
-486 AKQNGVPVVLSEL
+486 
-499 SQVQLKNS
+499 
-507 DIATTAGYIAVMIPP
+507 
-522 LSWGIVKSMGAAF
+522 
-535 SSAYSH
+535 
-541 FSSSGLSATSQAAS
+541 
-555 GVVDGNY
+555 
-562 SFANMQMENVSGYSW
+562 
-577 GTNSTTSFG
+577 
-586 QMSRQLA
+586 
-593 NGGMSTQ
+593 
-600 TRDGSM
+600 
-606 VWDSGGAMSKLPV
+606 
-619 DINVGRQIASAQQQM
+619 IASAQQQM

-674 TGADTTDSSQDSM
+674 TGADTTESSQDSM

>member
-1 MKAMFFLIC
+1 MLEIYA
-10 IAFSTF
+10 IA
-16 SGRAAADP
+16 GGDWLRGNLNAIAA
-24 SCEGRF
+24 F
-30 VNPITDV
+30 
-37 CWRCIFPLSLGSV
+37 
-50 QVGKGDLP
+50 
-58 DTSNPGSPLQLCP
+58 
-71 APPPLFVRPGLAIGY
+71 
-86 WEPMAMTDVSRSP
+86 
-99 GCMVNLGGFS
+99 
-109 INLGKTGMG
+109 MG
-118 TARKDDKQ
+118 TS
-126 VTGTWSTIEKMCIA
+126 TWSTIEKMCIA

-155 VMDLLGW
+155 VMDLIGW

-201 IPASLTTRVGNALI
+201 IPASLTTRAGNALI

-321 ALALDTQTGGK
+321 ALVLDTQTGGK

-648 YNSSVTSAW
+648 YNNSVTSAW

-674 TGADTTDSSQDSM
+674 TGADTTESSQDSM

>member
-1 MKAMFFLIC
+1 MLEIYA
-10 IAFSTF
+10 IA
-16 SGRAAADP
+16 GGDWLRGNLNAIAA
-24 SCEGRF
+24 F
-30 VNPITDV
+30 
-37 CWRCIFPLSLGSV
+37 
-50 QVGKGDLP
+50 
-58 DTSNPGSPLQLCP
+58 
-71 APPPLFVRPGLAIGY
+71 
-86 WEPMAMTDVSRSP
+86 
-99 GCMVNLGGFS
+99 
-109 INLGKTGMG
+109 MG
-118 TARKDDKQ
+118 TS
-126 VTGTWSTIEKMCIA
+126 TWSTIEKMCIA

-155 VMDLLGW
+155 VMDLIGW

-349 LLFSQMI
+349 LLFSQII

-634 AREADVQAESALHG
+634 AREADAQAESALHG

-674 TGADTTDSSQDSM
+674 TGADTTESSQDSM